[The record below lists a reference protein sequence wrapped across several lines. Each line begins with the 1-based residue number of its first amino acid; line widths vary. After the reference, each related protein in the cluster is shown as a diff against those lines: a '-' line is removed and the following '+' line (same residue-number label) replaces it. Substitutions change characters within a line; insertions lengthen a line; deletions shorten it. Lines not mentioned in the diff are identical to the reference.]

1 MDDTVGLIRQYATCS
16 SVYLVLQYFFAK
28 TPTIWRCGLRLA
40 SLASGLL
47 RRENALNHRK
57 WPRFNL
63 ILSVQVRFQQRA
75 DMTTT
80 RTLNI
85 SRSGLFLAL
94 ERPRPIGTPVR
105 VNLSIAETGE
115 QFALEGIVVHRQPDE
130 NQPLPPGATAGNGVF
145 LTRISPEYERF
156 CDELAADKAAPAG
169 KTPRHEEPCVRR

>member
-1 MDDTVGLIRQYATCS
+1 
-16 SVYLVLQYFFAK
+16 
-28 TPTIWRCGLRLA
+28 
-40 SLASGLL
+40 
-47 RRENALNHRK
+47 LNQRK

-63 ILSVQVRFQQRA
+63 VLSVQVRFQQRT

-105 VNLSIAETGE
+105 INLSIADSGE

-130 NQPLPPGATAGNGVF
+130 NQPLAPGATAGVGVF
-145 LTRISPEYERF
+145 LTSVSPEYERF
-156 CDELAADKAAPAG
+156 CAELAVEKAAPGGDKA
-169 KTPRHEEPCVRR
+169 PRRDPSGDAARPRWFR

>member
-1 MDDTVGLIRQYATCS
+1 
-16 SVYLVLQYFFAK
+16 
-28 TPTIWRCGLRLA
+28 
-40 SLASGLL
+40 
-47 RRENALNHRK
+47 LNHRK

-94 ERPRPIGTPVR
+94 ERPRAIGTPVR

-115 QFALEGIVVHRQPDE
+115 QFALEGIVVHR
-130 NQPLPPGATAGNGVF
+130 
-145 LTRISPEYERF
+145 
-156 CDELAADKAAPAG
+156 
-169 KTPRHEEPCVRR
+169 